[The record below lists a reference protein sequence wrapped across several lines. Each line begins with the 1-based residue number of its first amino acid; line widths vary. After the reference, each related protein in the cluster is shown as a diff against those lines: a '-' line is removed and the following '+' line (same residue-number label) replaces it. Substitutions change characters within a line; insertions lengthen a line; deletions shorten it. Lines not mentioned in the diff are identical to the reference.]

1 MKVWNGSSWV
11 SATALKVWNGST
23 WVSAAGKVWNGS
35 SWIEFF
41 SLGTP
46 DISNKTTEVIARA
59 YDSGS
64 ASASINHLF
73 YSDKTYEIDASAV
86 GLPANEETVNGDDGF
101 MSNWLI
107 GGSAADFSMKYT
119 FSGDALSFVQIGG
132 VGFPSTNTYY
142 PLTGSG
148 AVAEFNLNV
157 NQFGVG
163 FEFEVST
170 VTISIA
176 RTTDLSTV
184 LDTAV
189 LTMSVSAEV
198 SDSSFPD

>member
-11 SATALKVWNGST
+11 SATALKVWNGSS
-23 WVSAAGKVWNGS
+23 WV
-35 SWIEFF
+35 EFF

-46 DISNKTTEVIARA
+46 DISNKTTNVIARA

-64 ASASINHLF
+64 ASASIEHVF
-73 YSDKTYEIDASAV
+73 YSDKNYEIFATAV
-86 GLPANEETVNGDDGF
+86 GLPANEETVEGDFGF

-119 FSGDALSFVQIGG
+119 FSGNALSLVQIGG
-132 VGFPSTNTYY
+132 VDFPSTNTYY
-142 PLTGSG
+142 PLTGDVPAS
-148 AVAEFNLNV
+148 FNLNV
-157 NQFGVG
+157 NQFAPG
-163 FEFEVST
+163 FESRSST